1 MANPTEE
8 ARLRPAGRATRD
20 AIAAAAKELF
30 TEHGYDGASVRAIAK
45 KAGIDAALVIRHF
58 GSKEEL
64 FLEVIDQREKFAQA
78 FEGPVDEL
86 GKQLIAIYLGEAGND
101 LRQTFLLLT
110 GAAHH
115 EKIRSA
121 LIERTREVIVQP
133 LAARLDGEN
142 RETRVMLAM
151 SAVSGLLTGLHIY
164 STPELVDADE
174 GFLVETYG
182 AAIQKILTP

>member
-1 MANPTEE
+1 MTDRTDES
-8 ARLRPAGRATRD
+8 RLRPAGRATRD

-30 TEHGYDGASVRAIAK
+30 TEHGYDGASVRAIAA
-45 KAGIDAALVIRHF
+45 KAGIDPALVIRHF

-64 FLEVIDQREKFAQA
+64 FLEVVDQREKFTQV
-78 FEGPVDEL
+78 FEGRLEDL
-86 GKQLIAIYLGEAGND
+86 GRQLVGVYLGEAGAE

-121 LIERTREVIVQP
+121 LIERTREVIVEP
-133 LAARLDGEN
+133 LAARLEGDN

-151 SAVSGLLTGLHIY
+151 SAISGMLTGLHLY
-164 STPELVDADE
+164 GARELVEADRE
-174 GFLVETYG
+174 FLEETYG